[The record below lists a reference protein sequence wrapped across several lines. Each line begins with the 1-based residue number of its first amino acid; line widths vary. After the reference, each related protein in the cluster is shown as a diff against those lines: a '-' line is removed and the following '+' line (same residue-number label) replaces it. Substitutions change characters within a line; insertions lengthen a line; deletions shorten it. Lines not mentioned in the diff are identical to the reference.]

1 MDGKPR
7 FSRTFISLAVGILSC
22 CWMFFLGVL
31 VGRGTAPVSFDTRSF
46 QEGLK
51 QMVAVAEQQDEEI
64 KKPSLAFYEV
74 LKSPVRTSGV
84 ITGEGGEIL
93 PVGAESPTSQKPEGE
108 NQPPLKRSLKA
119 KTFKSKPAS
128 GHGGADLVAVSGK
141 SVDKIA
147 EQTLASD
154 SGDGEYTIQVSAYRE
169 LNDAVQDMGRL
180 RAKGVFAYRTMG
192 RVGDDIWHRVRT
204 GSFKDKAS
212 AEKELDRLR
221 RDGIKGMILNKK
233 E

>member
-1 MDGKPR
+1 
-7 FSRTFISLAVGILSC
+7 
-22 CWMFFLGVL
+22 MFFLGVL

-51 QMVAVAEQQDEEI
+51 QMAAVAEQQEEKFI
-64 KKPSLAFYEV
+64 KPALDFYEV

-84 ITGEGGEIL
+84 TTGQGKEIL
-93 PVGAESPTSQKPEGE
+93 PVGAETLTSQNQEGE
-108 NQPPLKRSLKA
+108 NQPSLKRSLKA
-119 KTFKSKPAS
+119 KTFKSKSAA
-128 GHGGADLVAVSGK
+128 GLVSVSGK
-141 SVDKIA
+141 SVEKMA
-147 EQTLASD
+147 EKTLTSD
-154 SGDGEYTIQVSAYRE
+154 SGDGEYTIQVAAYRE
-169 LNDAVQDMGRL
+169 FNDAVQEMGRL

-192 RVGDDIWHRVRT
+192 HVGDDIWHRVRI
-204 GSFKDKAS
+204 GSFKDMAS

>member
-1 MDGKPR
+1 M
-7 FSRTFISLAVGILSC
+7 AVGFLSC

-46 QEGLK
+46 QEQLK
-51 QMVAVAEQQDEEI
+51 QMAVVAEQQEEKI
-64 KKPSLAFYEV
+64 EKPALAFYEV

-84 ITGEGGEIL
+84 TPLGGGEIL
-93 PVGAESPTSQKPEGE
+93 PAGAEASASQNQEDK

-119 KTFKSKPAS
+119 RTFKTKPAS
-128 GHGGADLVAVSGK
+128 GHGGDLVLASGK
-141 SVDKIA
+141 DAGKMT
-147 EQTLASD
+147 EKTLTS
-154 SGDGEYTIQVSAYRE
+154 SGDGEYTIQVAAYRE
-169 LNDAVQDMGRL
+169 LNDAIQEMGRL

-204 GSFKDKAS
+204 GSFKDMAS

-221 RDGIKGMILNKK
+221 RDGIKAMILNKK

>member
-1 MDGKPR
+1 
-7 FSRTFISLAVGILSC
+7 
-22 CWMFFLGVL
+22 MFFLGVL

-51 QMVAVAEQQDEEI
+51 QMAAVAEQQEEKV
-64 KKPSLAFYEV
+64 KKPALAFYEV

-84 ITGEGGEIL
+84 ITGEGREIL
-93 PVGAESPTSQKPEGE
+93 PVGTGTPTAE
-108 NQPPLKRSLKA
+108 NQEETNQPSLKRSLKA
-119 KTFKSKPAS
+119 KTFKSKSAS
-128 GHGGADLVAVSGK
+128 GHGGADRVSVSGK
-141 SVDKIA
+141 SVDKLA
-147 EQTLASD
+147 EQTLTPG

-204 GSFKDKAS
+204 GSFKDMAS
-212 AEKELDRLR
+212 AQKELDRLGR
-221 RDGIKGMILNKK
+221 NGIKGMILNKK